1 VQGALE
7 PGRYRTKGK
16 SLDYTRS
23 VPNVAVVVGMINT
36 TGFNHLP
43 VSKDIL
49 LATHSPLNMEDHRVI
64 YRAIKHFEDK
74 PWVVHFSPEDNG
86 ISV

>member
-1 VQGALE
+1 
-7 PGRYRTKGK
+7 
-16 SLDYTRS
+16 
-23 VPNVAVVVGMINT
+23 MINT

-49 LATHSPLNMEDHRVI
+49 LATHEPLNMRDYRVV
-64 YRAIKHFEDK
+64 YRSIKVFKNK
-74 PWVVHFSPEDNG
+74 PWVVHFPPEGEG

>member
-1 VQGALE
+1 V
-7 PGRYRTKGK
+7 K
-16 SLDYTRS
+16 SLGCIRS
-23 VPNVAVVVGMINT
+23 VLNVGVVVGMNKKI
-36 TGFNHLP
+36 GAYAHLA

-49 LATHSPLNMEDHRVI
+49 LVTHSPLNMEDHRVI